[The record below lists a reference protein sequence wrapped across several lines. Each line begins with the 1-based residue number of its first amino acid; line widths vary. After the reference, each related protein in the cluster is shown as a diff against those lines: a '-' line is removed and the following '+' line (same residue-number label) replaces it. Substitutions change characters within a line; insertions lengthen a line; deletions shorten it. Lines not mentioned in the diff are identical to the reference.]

1 VSDEQYLRI
10 VEVGVGIG
18 GSACGRLFCGLGHEV
33 IKVEP
38 SGGDPLRHRVP
49 LNSEGESYG
58 FISLNGGKQS
68 VVADFQTQDGDC
80 TIAELLG
87 GADLAILGL
96 TPADAAAARLD
107 AQTLRERW
115 PELVV
120 ISITGFGQTGEFADT
135 PEDSL
140 LAESFGG
147 LATMV
152 GEPGR
157 RPLSLGGE
165 QIAYAA
171 AFTGFLGA
179 TLALRRRDHGFSGD
193 FIDVAMC
200 DVAAYMDWKGD
211 VNFAMS
217 GASPSRR
224 RDDGWRLL
232 RAADGWIGMIFQN
245 QHWARMVELVE
256 AEQLRDPALTDEDTR
271 LARAD
276 EWWPVVAEWASSRS
290 ARAIYDQGRVL
301 GLPLGW
307 VVYVSDLAESEQL
320 RERGFIDPAG
330 FTETQPALGSPFHSD
345 ALSWRRGRAPLLAA
359 EYSANGDGDG
369 DGDAVEAKRPTA
381 AEPAP
386 AEGASDAPLA
396 GLTVLDFGTITAG
409 AAATRLLADFGAKII
424 KIEWTD
430 RPDTFRTWKL
440 TASSADESG
449 AMPMSP
455 FFPSNNVG
463 KLDVAIDLKTDR
475 GRDLVHAL
483 ARCCDV
489 LVENFR
495 VGVAA
500 KLGVDRET
508 IRALNPSLIY
518 LSLSSQ
524 GQFGPESRNSS
535 YGSTLDLLA
544 GLASVTGYDAEQ
556 PMWSSSDVN
565 YPDQIVSMFGA
576 AAVAYCLHAG
586 LRGSYLDISQREVV
600 SFTLGGE
607 VAAFMADGLMSLPQG
622 NRRAGRAPHDTYPCL
637 EADSWVAISCEDE
650 ATWAGLAAF
659 VQHPEVAGE
668 SLSWWEQ
675 NQDLVDEWIAVRT
688 REMSRDEVV
697 AALRSL
703 EVPAVPVLNAADRA
717 NRRRFVERGVTIA
730 GSNPPVKGLPMV
742 FHEYRAQPAARPAP
756 EIGTDTRAV
765 LSQVLGLS
773 ESEIA
778 ELEAADV
785 VRCL

>member
-1 VSDEQYLRI
+1 VSNEQRLRTI
-10 VEVGVGIG
+10 EVGTGIG

-38 SGGDPLRHRVP
+38 TGGDPLRHRVP
-49 LNSEGESYG
+49 VNSQGESYG

-68 VVADFQTQDGDC
+68 ALADFRTEDGAA
-80 TIAELLG
+80 TIAELLD
-87 GADLAILGL
+87 GADLAILGMRP
-96 TPADAAAARLD
+96 TDALAAGLD
-107 AQTLRERW
+107 AQSVRERW
-115 PELVV
+115 PELIV

-179 TLALRRRDHGFSGD
+179 TLALRRRDRGYGGD
-193 FIDVAMC
+193 FIDVALC

-217 GASPSRR
+217 GTSPSRR

-245 QHWARMVELVE
+245 QHWARMVELVDADE
-256 AEQLRDPALTDEDTR
+256 LRDPALIDEDAR

-276 EWWPVVAEWASSRS
+276 EWWPVVADWAGSRP

-307 VVYVSDLAESEQL
+307 VVGVSDLAESEQL
-320 RERGFIDPAG
+320 RERGFIDQTS
-330 FTETQPALGSPFHSD
+330 FTETQPALGSPFHSN
-345 ALSWRRGRAPLLAA
+345 ALPWHRGRAPLLAA
-359 EYSANGDGDG
+359 ATPAIGGG
-369 DGDAVEAKRPTA
+369 GPAPTA
-381 AEPAP
+381 RPGGEPA
-386 AEGASDAPLA
+386 ATDGTSDAPLA

-409 AAATRLLADFGAKII
+409 AAATRLLADFGAKVI
-424 KIEWTD
+424 KIEWID

-440 TASSADESG
+440 TASAADESG

-475 GRDLVHAL
+475 GRELVHAL

-495 VGVAA
+495 VGVTE
-500 KLGVDRET
+500 KLGIDRET
-508 IRALNPSLIY
+508 MHALNPALVY

-524 GQFGPESRNSS
+524 GQSGPESRNSS

-576 AAVAYCLHAG
+576 AAVVYG
-586 LRGSYLDISQREVV
+586 LQTELPGSYLDISQREVV

-622 NRRAGRAPHDTYPCL
+622 NRRPGRAPHDTYPCL
-637 EADSWVAISCEDE
+637 DDDSWVAISCEDE
-650 ATWAGLAAF
+650 AARAGLVTF
-659 VQHPEVAGE
+659 VEHPEVTGAPP
-668 SLSWWEQ
+668 SWWEQ
-675 NQDLVDEWIAVRT
+675 NQDLVDEWISART
-688 REMSRDEVV
+688 RAMPRDQVV
-697 AALRSL
+697 AELRRL
-703 EVPAVPVLNAADRA
+703 QVPAVPVLNAADRA
-717 NRRRFVERGVTIA
+717 ERQRFVDRGVTIA

-742 FHEYRAQPAARPAP
+742 FHEYRARPAQRPAP
-756 EIGTDTRAV
+756 EIGTDTREV

-773 ESEIA
+773 DAEIA